1 MISSFLLIIREKMK
15 KIRERIREIVIEY
28 TGSDKIDNE
37 DILLENGLDSISM
50 IEIVTIIE
58 DEYSIEFEPLK
69 LNYETLRTIES
80 ISSYVETIL
89 N

>member
-1 MISSFLLIIREKMK
+1 MK